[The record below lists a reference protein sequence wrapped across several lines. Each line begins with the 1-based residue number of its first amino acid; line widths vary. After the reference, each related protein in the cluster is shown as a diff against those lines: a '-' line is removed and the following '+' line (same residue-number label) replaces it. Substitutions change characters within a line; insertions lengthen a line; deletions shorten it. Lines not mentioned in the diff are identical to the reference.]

1 MTEPAAEALL
11 NARRHAGLAEQAR
24 LAMLEH
30 AKARRTAILAAHQTG
45 MSIRRI
51 AEELGCSPTVVQAAL
66 RLARGE
72 TDR

>member
-1 MTEPAAEALL
+1 MTDAVAEALVE
-11 NARRHAGLAEQAR
+11 ARRHAGLAERAR

-30 AKARRTAILAAHQTG
+30 AKARRAAILIAHQSG

-66 RLARGE
+66 RLGRTEA
-72 TDR
+72 T

>member
-1 MTEPAAEALL
+1 MSESAAEALL
-11 NARRHAGLAEQAR
+11 DARRHAGLAEQAR

-30 AKARRTAILAAHQTG
+30 ARARRTAILAAHQAG

-72 TDR
+72 TR